1 MAPDSTPLDSAALSD
16 PSNTPSPNGQP
27 DTSQPDTPPTI
38 PSSLS
43 EATTQAQRAVQAA
56 LKDGYQRLQIEMAIP
71 EIKHQPIAEQF
82 LEMFAGQQFKV
93 FFPDAGAAALAR
105 RDWQNPDFV
114 IRGLGELIDPV
125 DPDDDL
131 YIIVNPSSVE
141 VATVES
147 LCNQA
152 VNQSVILLNPQLED
166 IAVVGI
172 GYAARQL
179 RERFLSQI
187 ESCYYLRPL
196 DNAAVYRCYPGPWQ
210 IWRETT
216 PGEYE
221 WVSDVA
227 SRPSGE
233 DIDRILDDAS
243 SPQGSEFK
251 DDAANS
257 PSASDSKLGKR
268 KKGIFSELQQF
279 LRALSQ

>member
-1 MAPDSTPLDSAALSD
+1 MASDSAPLEDSASL
-16 PSNTPSPNGQP
+16 
-27 DTSQPDTPPTI
+27 DTASLDTASFDTAAANVSPTI
-38 PSSLS
+38 PSSLA
-43 EATTQAQRAVQAA
+43 EATEQAQRAVQAA
-56 LKDGYQRLQIEMAIP
+56 LKDGYTRLQIEMAIP

-82 LEMFAGQQFKV
+82 LEIFSGQQFKV

-114 IRGLGELIDPV
+114 VRGLGELIHPIDA
-125 DPDDDL
+125 DDDL
-131 YIIVNPSSVE
+131 YIVVNPSSVE

-147 LCNQA
+147 LCNEA
-152 VNQSVILLNPQLED
+152 VGQPVILLNPQLED

-196 DNAAVYRCYPGPWQ
+196 ENAAVYRCYPGPWQ
-210 IWRETT
+210 IWRETAT
-216 PGEYE
+216 GEYE
-221 WVSDVA
+221 WASDVA
-227 SRPSGE
+227 HRPSGE
-233 DIDRILDDAS
+233 DIDRILNGSAEGS
-243 SPQGSEFK
+243 SLDPSNP
-251 DDAANS
+251 DS
-257 PSASDSKLGKR
+257 PKTDSPKPDKR

>member
-1 MAPDSTPLDSAALSD
+1 MASDSAPLEDSAALAAAAANVS
-16 PSNTPSPNGQP
+16 
-27 DTSQPDTPPTI
+27 PTI
-38 PSSLS
+38 PSSLA
-43 EATTQAQRAVQAA
+43 EATEQAQRAVHAA
-56 LKDGYQRLQIEMAIP
+56 LKDGYTRLQIEMAIP

-82 LEMFAGQQFKV
+82 LEIFAGQQFKV

-114 IRGLGELIDPV
+114 VRGLGELIDPV
-125 DPDDDL
+125 DADDDL
-131 YIIVNPSSVE
+131 YVIVNPSSVE

-152 VNQSVILLNPQLED
+152 IGQPVILLNPQLED

-196 DNAAVYRCYPGPWQ
+196 ENAAVYRCYPGPWQ
-210 IWRETT
+210 IWRETAT
-216 PGEYE
+216 GEYE
-221 WVSDVA
+221 WASDVA
-227 SRPSGE
+227 NRPSGE
-233 DIDRILDDAS
+233 DIDRILDGPAAGSNIDLSNPGS
-243 SPQGSEFK
+243 S
-251 DDAANS
+251 N
-257 PSASDSKLGKR
+257 SDSLNPDSSKPDSSKPDKR